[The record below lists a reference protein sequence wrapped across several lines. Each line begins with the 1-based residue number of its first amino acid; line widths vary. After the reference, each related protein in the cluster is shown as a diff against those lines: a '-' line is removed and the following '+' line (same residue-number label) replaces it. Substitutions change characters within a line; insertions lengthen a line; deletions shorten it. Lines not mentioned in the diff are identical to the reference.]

1 MSARC
6 RVSSLIALSLVAGLT
21 MLTPALAEKD
31 GDTKKDG
38 HSCAGSRDLR
48 LVNGK
53 IHTLDA
59 SNSIVSSVTI
69 KDGKITSVGNSV
81 GDDEDSSGGRCMQ
94 VINLGGRTAVPGLV
108 DNHNHFLL
116 LGLRPGHDTRLE
128 RATSIADVQA
138 AISARV
144 KTVKAGDFITA
155 MGGFTPAQFAENRL
169 PNLAELDAA
178 APANPVLVFNSFL
191 GPSTTNTLGRN
202 FFTSK
207 GITVDAAGNLNAT
220 GASIAA
226 LNALRAIQTFAD
238 KKQGT
243 LDAMA
248 YSASVGVT
256 TNVDMGGF
264 VLPGTPN
271 ADASDQF
278 DTLASWDPFTAYDPL
293 LALFDE
299 GKVSVRVRIFFLSM
313 DHNPDV
319 PLTTNRVLN
328 AFSNFGDDMVRSS
341 GIGEFATSWPLFG
354 NPFPTNF
361 VKALTIVAQRGWAFQ
376 QHSLSLAED
385 MFAASA
391 FETINQTTPIAD
403 LRWSVAHVPGI
414 DAPTIGHLKA
424 IGAGVAV
431 HPFRYLSGGNAGGP
445 PLRTIIDSGIHV
457 GAGSDSA
464 QISTLYPWNMIYY
477 MVTGKNVAGKL
488 VNGGQQITREE
499 AIRLYTVNNGWFLKE
514 EANLGS
520 IEVGKFGDVVVLS
533 DDYFNVVKV
542 PDDSIR
548 KLHSV
553 LTVVDGKVV
562 HNQLGK

>member
-1 MSARC
+1 
-6 RVSSLIALSLVAGLT
+6 
-21 MLTPALAEKD
+21 
-31 GDTKKDG
+31 
-38 HSCAGSRDLR
+38 
-48 LVNGK
+48 
-53 IHTLDA
+53 
-59 SNSIVSSVTI
+59 
-69 KDGKITSVGNSV
+69 
-81 GDDEDSSGGRCMQ
+81 MQ

-128 RATSIADVQA
+128 TATSIADIQA
-138 AISARV
+138 AIRARV
-144 KTVKAGDFITA
+144 KTVKPGDWITA
-155 MGGFTPAQFAENRL
+155 MGGWTPAQFAENRL
-169 PNLAELDAA
+169 PTLAELDAA
-178 APANPVLVFNSFL
+178 APSQSGARLQFLHRPV
-191 GPSTTNTLGRN
+191 
-202 FFTSK
+202 
-207 GITVDAAGNLNAT
+207 DDQHAGKELLHQQRHHARCSRQSRQSPR

-264 VLPGTPN
+264 VIPGSKYSE
-271 ADASDQF
+271 ASDQF

-293 LALFDE
+293 LSLYDE
-299 GKVSVRVRIFFLSM
+299 GNVSVRVRIFFLSM
-313 DHNPDV
+313 DNTAAV
-319 PLTTNRVLN
+319 PLTTQRVLN

-354 NPFPTNF
+354 NPFPTNYTA
-361 VKALTIVAQRGWAFQ
+361 ALTIVAQRGWAFQ

-385 MFAASA
+385 QFSA
-391 FETINQTTPIAD
+391 GTFETVNNSTPIAD
-403 LRWSVAHVPGI
+403 LRWSVAHVPAI
-414 DAPTIGHLKA
+414 DATTVNRLKK

-431 HPFRYLSGGNAGGP
+431 HPFRYLSGGTGGGP
-445 PLRTIIDSGIHV
+445 PLRMIIDSGIRV

-464 QISTLYPWNMIYY
+464 QISTLNPWNMIYY
-477 MVTGKNVAGKL
+477 MVTGKNVAGRL
-488 VNGGQQITREE
+488 VNAGQQITREE

-533 DDYFNVVKV
+533 DDYFNAVRV
-542 PDDSIR
+542 PDELIR
-548 KLHSV
+548 KLHPV
-553 LTVVDGKVV
+553 LTVVNGKVV
-562 HNQLGK
+562 YSLLGR

>member
-6 RVSSLIALSLVAGLT
+6 RVSLLVAFSLLAGST
-21 MLTPALAEKD
+21 MLTPALAKD
-31 GDTKKDG
+31 DD
-38 HSCAGSRDLR
+38 SCAGSRDVR

-69 KDGKITSVGNSV
+69 QNGKIASVGND
-81 GDDEDSSGGRCMQ
+81 GDPSGGPCMQ

-128 RATSIADVQA
+128 TATSIADIQA
-138 AISARV
+138 AIRARV
-144 KTVKAGDFITA
+144 KTVKPGDWITA
-155 MGGFTPAQFAENRL
+155 MGGWTPAQFAENRL
-169 PNLAELDAA
+169 PTLAELDAA
-178 APANPVLVFNSFL
+178 APANPVLVFNSFT

-202 FFTSK
+202 FFISK
-207 GITVDAAGNLNAT
+207 GITPDAAGNLNAT

-226 LNALRAIQTFAD
+226 LNALRAIQTFDD

-264 VLPGTPN
+264 VIPGSKYSE
-271 ADASDQF
+271 ASDQF

-293 LALFDE
+293 LSLYDE
-299 GKVSVRVRIFFLSM
+299 GNVSVRVRIFFLSM
-313 DHNPDV
+313 DNTAAV
-319 PLTTNRVLN
+319 PLTTQRVLN

-354 NPFPTNF
+354 NPFPTNYTA
-361 VKALTIVAQRGWAFQ
+361 ALTIVAQRGWAFQ

-385 MFAASA
+385 QFSA
-391 FETINQTTPIAD
+391 GTFETVNNSTPIAD
-403 LRWSVAHVPGI
+403 LRWSVAHVPAI
-414 DAPTIGHLKA
+414 DATTVNRLKK

-431 HPFRYLSGGNAGGP
+431 HPFRYLSGGNGGGP
-445 PLRTIIDSGIHV
+445 PLRMIIDSGIRV

-464 QISTLYPWNMIYY
+464 QISTLNPWNMIYY

-533 DDYFNVVKV
+533 DDYFNAVRV
-542 PDDSIR
+542 PDESIR
-548 KLHSV
+548 KLHPV
-553 LTVVDGKVV
+553 LTVVNGKVV
-562 HNQLGK
+562 YSLLGR

>member
-6 RVSSLIALSLVAGLT
+6 RVSLLVAFSLLAGST
-21 MLTPALAEKD
+21 MLTPALAKD
-31 GDTKKDG
+31 DDR
-38 HSCAGSRDLR
+38 CAGSRDVR

-59 SNSIVSSVTI
+59 NNSIVSSVTI
-69 KDGKITSVGNSV
+69 QNGKIASVGND
-81 GDDEDSSGGRCMQ
+81 GDPSGGPCMQ

-128 RATSIADVQA
+128 TATSIADIQA
-138 AISARV
+138 AIRARV
-144 KTVKAGDFITA
+144 KTVKPGDWITA
-155 MGGFTPAQFAENRL
+155 MGGWTPAQFAENRL
-169 PNLAELDAA
+169 PTLAELDAA
-178 APANPVLVFNSFL
+178 APANPVLVFNSFT

-202 FFTSK
+202 FFISK
-207 GITVDAAGNLNAT
+207 GITPDAAGNLNAT

-226 LNALRAIQTFAD
+226 LNALRAIQTFDD
-238 KKQGT
+238 KKRGT

-264 VLPGTPN
+264 VIPGSKYSE
-271 ADASDQF
+271 ASDQF

-293 LALFDE
+293 LSLYDE
-299 GKVSVRVRIFFLSM
+299 GNVSVRVRIFFLSM
-313 DHNPDV
+313 DNTSAV
-319 PLTTNRVLN
+319 PLTTQRVLN

-354 NPFPTNF
+354 NPFPTNYTA
-361 VKALTIVAQRGWAFQ
+361 ALTIVAQRGWAFQ

-385 MFAASA
+385 QFSA
-391 FETINQTTPIAD
+391 GTFETVNNSTPIAD
-403 LRWSVAHVPGI
+403 LRWSVAHVPAI
-414 DAPTIGHLKA
+414 DATTVNRLKK

-431 HPFRYLSGGNAGGP
+431 HPFRYLSGGTGGGP
-445 PLRTIIDSGIHV
+445 PLRMIIDSGIRV

-464 QISTLYPWNMIYY
+464 QISTLNPWNMIYY
-477 MVTGKNVAGKL
+477 MVTGKNVAGRL

-533 DDYFNVVKV
+533 DDYFNAVRV
-542 PDDSIR
+542 PDESIR
-548 KLHSV
+548 KLHPV
-553 LTVVDGKVV
+553 LTVVNGKVV
-562 HNQLGK
+562 YSLLGR

>member
-6 RVSSLIALSLVAGLT
+6 RVSLLVAFSLLAGST
-21 MLTPALAEKD
+21 MLTPALAKD
-31 GDTKKDG
+31 DD
-38 HSCAGSRDLR
+38 SCAGSRDVR

-59 SNSIVSSVTI
+59 NNSIVSSVTI
-69 KDGKITSVGNSV
+69 QNGKIASVGND
-81 GDDEDSSGGRCMQ
+81 GDPSGGPCMQ
-94 VINLGGRTAVPGLV
+94 VINLGGRTAIPGLV

-128 RATSIADVQA
+128 TAASIADVQA

-144 KTVKAGDFITA
+144 KTVKPGDWITA
-155 MGGFTPAQFAENRL
+155 MGGWTPAQFAENRL
-169 PNLAELDAA
+169 PTLAELDAA
-178 APANPVLVFNSFL
+178 APANPVLVFNSFT

-202 FFTSK
+202 FFISK

-226 LNALRAIQTFAD
+226 LNALRAIQTFDD

-264 VLPGTPN
+264 VIPGSKYSE
-271 ADASDQF
+271 ASDQF

-293 LALFDE
+293 LSLYDE
-299 GKVSVRVRIFFLSM
+299 GNVSVRVRIFFLSM
-313 DHNPDV
+313 DNTAAV
-319 PLTTNRVLN
+319 PLTTQRVLN

-354 NPFPTNF
+354 NPFPTNYTA
-361 VKALTIVAQRGWAFQ
+361 ALTIVAQRGWAFQ

-385 MFAASA
+385 QFSA
-391 FETINQTTPIAD
+391 GTFETVNNSTPIAD
-403 LRWSVAHVPGI
+403 LRWSVAHVPAI
-414 DAPTIGHLKA
+414 DATTVNRLKK

-431 HPFRYLSGGNAGGP
+431 HPFRYLSGGTGGGP
-445 PLRTIIDSGIHV
+445 PLRMIIDSGIRV

-464 QISTLYPWNMIYY
+464 QISTLNPWNMIYY
-477 MVTGKNVAGKL
+477 MVTGKNVAGRL
-488 VNGGQQITREE
+488 VNAGQQITREE

-533 DDYFNVVKV
+533 DDYFNAVRV
-542 PDDSIR
+542 PDESIR
-548 KLHSV
+548 KLHPV
-553 LTVVDGKVV
+553 LTVVNGKVV
-562 HNQLGK
+562 YSLLGR

>member
-6 RVSSLIALSLVAGLT
+6 RVSLLVALSLLAGST
-21 MLTPALAEKD
+21 MLTPAIAKD
-31 GDTKKDG
+31 KDDDR
-38 HSCAGSRDLR
+38 CAGSRDVR

-59 SNSIVSSVTI
+59 KNSIVSSVTI
-69 KDGKITSVGNSV
+69 QNGKIASVGND
-81 GDDEDSSGGRCMQ
+81 GDPSGGPCMQ

-128 RATSIADVQA
+128 TATSIADIQA
-138 AISARV
+138 AIRARV
-144 KTVKAGDFITA
+144 KTVKPGDWITA
-155 MGGFTPAQFAENRL
+155 MGGWTPAQFAENRL
-169 PNLAELDAA
+169 PTLAELDAA
-178 APANPVLVFNSFL
+178 APANPVLVFNSFT

-202 FFTSK
+202 FFISK
-207 GITVDAAGNLNAT
+207 GITPDAAGNLNAT

-264 VLPGTPN
+264 VIPGSKYSE
-271 ADASDQF
+271 ASDQF

-293 LALFDE
+293 LSLYDE
-299 GKVSVRVRIFFLSM
+299 GNVSVRVRIFFLSM
-313 DHNPDV
+313 DNTAAV
-319 PLTTNRVLN
+319 PLTTQRVLN

-354 NPFPTNF
+354 NPFPTNYTA
-361 VKALTIVAQRGWAFQ
+361 ALTIVAQRGWAFQ

-385 MFAASA
+385 QFSA
-391 FETINQTTPIAD
+391 GTFETVNNSTPIAD
-403 LRWSVAHVPGI
+403 LRWSVAHVPAI
-414 DAPTIGHLKA
+414 DATTVNRLKK

-431 HPFRYLSGGNAGGP
+431 HPFRYLSGGTGGGP
-445 PLRTIIDSGIHV
+445 PLRMIIDSGIRV

-464 QISTLYPWNMIYY
+464 QISTLNPWNMIYY
-477 MVTGKNVAGKL
+477 MVTGKNVAGRL

-533 DDYFNVVKV
+533 DDYFNAVRV
-542 PDDSIR
+542 PDELIR
-548 KLHSV
+548 KLHPV
-553 LTVVDGKVV
+553 LTVVNGKVV
-562 HNQLGK
+562 YSLLGR

>member
-6 RVSSLIALSLVAGLT
+6 RFSLLVALSLLAGST
-21 MLTPALAEKD
+21 MLTPAIAKD
-31 GDTKKDG
+31 KDDDR
-38 HSCAGSRDLR
+38 CAGSRDVR

-59 SNSIVSSVTI
+59 KDSIVSSVTI
-69 KDGKITSVGNSV
+69 QNGKIASVGND
-81 GDDEDSSGGRCMQ
+81 GDPSGGPCMQ

-128 RATSIADVQA
+128 TATSIADIQA
-138 AISARV
+138 AIRARV
-144 KTVKAGDFITA
+144 KTVKPGDWITA
-155 MGGFTPAQFAENRL
+155 MGGWTPAQFAENRL
-169 PNLAELDAA
+169 PTLAELDAA
-178 APANPVLVFNSFL
+178 APANPVLVFNSFT

-202 FFTSK
+202 FFISK
-207 GITVDAAGNLNAT
+207 GITPDAAGNLNAT

-264 VLPGTPN
+264 VIPGSKYSE
-271 ADASDQF
+271 ASDQF

-293 LALFDE
+293 LSLYDE
-299 GKVSVRVRIFFLSM
+299 GNVSVRVRIFFLSM
-313 DHNPDV
+313 DNTAAV
-319 PLTTNRVLN
+319 PLTTQRVLN

-354 NPFPTNF
+354 NPFPTNYTA
-361 VKALTIVAQRGWAFQ
+361 ALTIVAQRGWAFQ

-385 MFAASA
+385 QFSA
-391 FETINQTTPIAD
+391 GTFETVNNSTPIAD
-403 LRWSVAHVPGI
+403 LRWSVAHVPAI
-414 DAPTIGHLKA
+414 DATTVNRLKK

-431 HPFRYLSGGNAGGP
+431 HPFRYLSGGTGGGP
-445 PLRTIIDSGIHV
+445 PLRMIIDSGIRV

-464 QISTLYPWNMIYY
+464 QISTLNPWNMIYY
-477 MVTGKNVAGKL
+477 MVTGKNVAGRL
-488 VNGGQQITREE
+488 VNAGQQITREE

-533 DDYFNVVKV
+533 DDYFNAVRV
-542 PDDSIR
+542 PDESIR
-548 KLHSV
+548 KLHPV
-553 LTVVDGKVV
+553 LTVVNGKVV
-562 HNQLGK
+562 YSLLGR

>member
-1 MSARC
+1 MNTLGRVSLLV
-6 RVSSLIALSLVAGLT
+6 VSSLIAGVT
-21 MLTPALAEKD
+21 MFTPALPRD
-31 GDTKKDG
+31 GDDDRDRC
-38 HSCAGSRDLR
+38 SGSRDVK

-59 SNSIVSSVTI
+59 RNSIVSSVTI
-69 KDGKITSVGNSV
+69 KNGKFAVV
-81 GDDEDSSGGRCMQ
+81 GDEGQSDGGPCMQ

-108 DNHNHFLL
+108 DNHNHSLL

-128 RATSIADVQA
+128 TAASIADVQA
-138 AISARV
+138 AIRART
-144 KTVKAGDFITA
+144 KTVKAGQWITA
-155 MGGFTPAQFAENRL
+155 MGGWTAAQFAENRL
-169 PNLAELDAA
+169 PTLAELDAA
-178 APANPVLVFNSFL
+178 APNNPVLVFNSFT
-191 GPSTTNTLGRN
+191 GPSVTNTSGRT
-202 FFTSK
+202 FFISK
-207 GITVDAAGNLNAT
+207 GITIDAGGNMAAT

-226 LNALRAIQTFAD
+226 LNALRAIQTFDD
-238 KKQGT
+238 KKRGT

-264 VLPGTPN
+264 VLPGTAH
-271 ADASDQF
+271 ADASISEQF
-278 DTLASWDPFTAYDPL
+278 DTLASWDPYTAYDPL
-293 LALFDE
+293 LALSDE

-313 DHNPDV
+313 DKNPDV
-319 PLTTNRVLN
+319 PLTTERVLN

-376 QHSLSLAED
+376 QHSLSLLED
-385 MFAASA
+385 QFAAGA
-391 FETINQTTPIAD
+391 FQMVNDNTTPIAD
-403 LRWSVAHVPGI
+403 LRWSVAHVPQI
-414 DAPTIGHLKA
+414 DQMTVNKLKK

-431 HPFRYLSGGNAGGP
+431 HPFRYLSGGTLGGP
-445 PLRTIIDSGIHV
+445 PLRMILDSGVRV

-464 QISTLYPWNMIYY
+464 QISTLNPWNMIYY
-477 MVTGKNVAGKL
+477 MTTGKNAAGKL

-533 DDYFNVVKV
+533 DDYFKV
-542 PDDSIR
+542 PDEMIR
-548 KLHSV
+548 KLHPV
-553 LTVVDGKVV
+553 LTIVDGKVV
-562 HNQLGK
+562 YNLLGR

>member
-1 MSARC
+1 
-6 RVSSLIALSLVAGLT
+6 
-21 MLTPALAEKD
+21 
-31 GDTKKDG
+31 
-38 HSCAGSRDLR
+38 
-48 LVNGK
+48 
-53 IHTLDA
+53 
-59 SNSIVSSVTI
+59 
-69 KDGKITSVGNSV
+69 
-81 GDDEDSSGGRCMQ
+81 
-94 VINLGGRTAVPGLV
+94 
-108 DNHNHFLL
+108 
-116 LGLRPGHDTRLE
+116 
-128 RATSIADVQA
+128 
-138 AISARV
+138 
-144 KTVKAGDFITA
+144 
-155 MGGFTPAQFAENRL
+155 MGGWTPAQFAENRL
-169 PNLAELDAA
+169 PTLAELDAA
-178 APANPVLVFNSFL
+178 APANPVLVFNSFT
-191 GPSTTNTLGRN
+191 GPSTTNTLGSN
-202 FFTSK
+202 FFISK
-207 GITVDAAGNLNAT
+207 GITPDAAGNLNAT

-264 VLPGTPN
+264 VIPGTPH

-293 LALFDE
+293 LALYDE
-299 GKVSVRVRIFFLSM
+299 GNVSVRVRIYFLSM

-361 VKALTIVAQRGWAFQ
+361 VTALTIVAQRGWAFQ

-385 MFAASA
+385 QFSASA
-391 FETINQTTPIAD
+391 FETINNSTPIAD
-403 LRWSVAHVPGI
+403 LRWSVAHVPAI
-414 DAPTIGHLKA
+414 DATTVNRLKK

-431 HPFRYLSGGNAGGP
+431 HPFRYLSGGTGGGP

-464 QISTLYPWNMIYY
+464 QISTLNPWNMIYY

-533 DDYFNVVKV
+533 DDYFNPVKV
-542 PDDSIR
+542 PDIR
-548 KLHSV
+548 TIHPV
-553 LTVVDGKVV
+553 LTVIDGKVV
-562 HNQLGK
+562 YSLLRQ